1 MTDGV
6 RRYARRLFIWCG
18 VGARERQLHRNKPP
32 HRDEAEDKVISMDQI
47 RPWLYIG
54 NYRDT
59 TNQSYLTLKSIQAI
73 LQLAEKLEQP
83 GITSLYLP
91 VEDFAPLQ
99 FNLLERGVTFIR
111 AQKTLGNRVLVA
123 CGAGINRSSAF
134 CAAALKEEEGLS
146 LFDAFKEVK
155 RKHPESIPHKPV
167 WESLCNYYNEP
178 IPYLD
183 VMLVKM

>member
-1 MTDGV
+1 M
-6 RRYARRLFIWCG
+6 
-18 VGARERQLHRNKPP
+18 
-32 HRDEAEDKVISMDQI
+32 DEI

-59 TNQSYLTLKSIQAI
+59 KNQSYLALKSIQAM
-73 LQLAEKLEQP
+73 LQLAEKVEQP

-99 FNLLERGVTFIR
+99 VNLFEKGVAFIR
-111 AQKTLGNRVLVA
+111 AQKTAGYRVLVA

-155 RKHPESIPHKPV
+155 RKHPESIPHRPV
-167 WESLCNYYNEP
+167 WESLCDYYEEP
-178 IPYLD
+178 TPYLD
-183 VMLVKM
+183 VMLVKV